1 MGCWGKEKGQTPAG
15 KRAKNK
21 RLKMPRGTAK
31 AETCEADRQICHCHC
46 RCSTGSRPAAHRRMC
61 KTTPRTSFGAAFCS
75 SGITAD
81 TMMCYVQS
89 PTFPPHS
96 PDNIF
101 RGFVGLLLEAL
112 SSPHSLAPGWASK
125 AISPPS
131 TGINGTWERRRKT
144 VSSEIISFNRNG
156 EGWATGSRSP
166 CNSAKQAGKN
176 QTGVSA
182 LASWHCRDAARGKS
196 YTWTSPRVQTEEERQ
211 ESQRSPLLLL
221 LSKGMQYLTA
231 RSEERTVTQL
241 NVIKNLRQG
250 CAFNPPFASISM
262 QVLMKVQKDV
272 VSPVTRSLR
281 CSDEDLHTSLWLLLT
296 C

>member
-61 KTTPRTSFGAAFCS
+61 KTIPRTSFGAAFCS

-81 TMMCYVQS
+81 TTMCYVQS
-89 PTFPPHS
+89 PTFPPPS

-166 CNSAKQAGKN
+166 CDCKTSRKKTNRSLCLSQLTLQGCSQREELHLDLSSGADGGREAGIPALTPSATTEQRHAVPDSKIWGKN
-176 QTGVSA
+176 S
-182 LASWHCRDAARGKS
+182 H
-196 YTWTSPRVQTEEERQ
+196 
-211 ESQRSPLLLL
+211 
-221 LSKGMQYLTA
+221 TA
-231 RSEERTVTQL
+231 KRY
-241 NVIKNLRQG
+241 
-250 CAFNPPFASISM
+250 
-262 QVLMKVQKDV
+262 
-272 VSPVTRSLR
+272 
-281 CSDEDLHTSLWLLLT
+281 
-296 C
+296 